1 MKHRDMKYDWMR
13 LIEVSGPFLAPAV
26 LDDAFPT
33 GLDGLDRR
41 VKRELGHYYEEWVD
55 AHENGDKQFGDIHR
69 AWCMSVLKAGL
80 GFSDEDIGGGNDY
93 VVLGE
98 GGLGR
103 FTPDHVIKGLDGK
116 PVLFVKFLDA
126 DLKPT
131 DRDVAD
137 AWKDTFT
144 EKMTALCR
152 ANDVRVGLVTNGE
165 QWTLVNASPSGTLSG
180 TATWYARL
188 WFQEDETLRAFLGL
202 LGLRSFTGAAKKRLV
217 RLLDESLN
225 SVEEVTDT
233 LGRQVMTAIEVLIEG
248 FDRADVESN
257 RELLRDVSAAT
268 LYQAALTVMMRLVF
282 LLCAEERG
290 LLLLGDEQYDAHYA
304 VSTLRGQLEQDK
316 DRFGPQV
323 IERRFD
329 AWCRLLAAFRA
340 VYGGVAHPGMI
351 IPAFGG
357 TLFDPEKYP
366 FLETCKVDNRTVLL
380 LLESLQLL
388 KRKGGAVQLSFRS
401 LDVEQ
406 IGYIYEGLIE
416 FTGGKADEI
425 LLGTKGDKA
434 HVNPEVPLAALEN
447 CQFEGDDR
455 LFTFMSENTGRKA
468 PTLEKE
474 YKSAPELEAESLL
487 SEACRADT
495 ELMDR
500 VRPFLNWMRLSEWG
514 VPVVY
519 PEGTYFVTEG
529 EDRRATGAH
538 YTPKQLTEMLAK
550 EALEPIVYRGPAE
563 GLPRAEWQLKTPAEI
578 LDLKVCD
585 PAMGSGAFLVQAC
598 RYLGDRLVDA
608 WEIAEKAGKAIDSDG
623 SVVEAPPPEPMTHNA
638 EERLVAA
645 RRLVAERCLY
655 GVDINPLAV
664 ELAKL
669 SLWLVTL
676 AKDKP
681 FGFLDHNLKCGD
693 SLLGI
698 TDIEQL
704 IQFRMKPDPKY
715 PGNLISAK
723 ISDLVE
729 AAAEERAEIRRAK
742 ANSIADVNM
751 QKFHHEKAQALTKHV
766 KDYAD
771 YFIGRV
777 LRLGKPSK
785 KTDKTLEGDAMAAY
799 LLLEPE
805 RDSHTATILSHT
817 TIANLSYDLP
827 PGHTAARRPFHWAI
841 EFPEVFANGGFNAI
855 CGNPPFMGGQHI
867 TGNFGTA
874 YRDYM
879 LYHIADGAKGSADL
893 VAYFYLR
900 AYSLLRQGGDF
911 GLIACNTIAQ
921 GDTRQVGLERM
932 VKTGGTIYSAYP
944 NMPWPGTAAVVISPV
959 FMMKGIW
966 QGKMCLSGNEVE
978 QISPFLSGQNEW
990 SPKELIAN
998 ANQSFIGS
1006 YVLGLGFVM
1015 SEEMAKNLVEK
1026 DAKNAEALFPFLN
1039 GDDLN
1044 SNPEQRPSRWIINF
1058 FDWPLDRDGE
1068 GNWNELSEIEQ
1079 DRAIRSGHVSTDYPN
1094 RVATDFPCL
1103 LSIVEAKVKPERE
1116 AQNRECRKKY
1126 WWHFGE
1132 KTPKLYHAIGRSAPF
1147 ARHIDDWQ
1155 NEKPRD
1161 YALAVT
1167 LHTKHFQPFPVRND
1181 AVYSHALAIFS
1192 INDRNKEVVL
1202 YSSIMQ
1208 DWVWT
1213 HGSSIGQ
1220 GLRFTPSDC
1229 FETFPFPIMTPTV
1242 LEELGERY
1250 DALRRQI
1257 MTSRNIGL
1265 TALYNLFHDPSK
1277 KDAELEE
1284 MRKLQREI
1292 DEAVRD
1298 AYGWNDIDLE
1308 HGFHEV
1314 GYLPANDNMHYTISE
1329 PARIEILKRLA
1340 ALNRQRWEEEE
1351 AQGLHKKGKK

>member
-1 MKHRDMKYDWMR
+1 MKSRDMKYDWMR

-55 AHENGDKQFGDIHR
+55 AHENGDKQFGDLHR
-69 AWCMSVLKAGL
+69 AWCMSVLKEGL

-126 DLKPT
+126 DQKPT
-131 DRDVAD
+131 DRDAAD

-202 LGLRSFTGAAKKRLV
+202 LGVRSFTGAAKKRLV

-357 TLFDPEKYP
+357 SLFDPEKYP
-366 FLETCKVDNRTVLL
+366 FLEACKVDNRTVLL

-447 CQFEGDDR
+447 CQFEGDKR
-455 LFTFMSENTGRKA
+455 LFAFMSENTGRKA

-474 YKSAPELEAESLL
+474 YKAAPELETESLL

-519 PEGTYFVTEG
+519 PEGSYFVTEG
-529 EDRRATGAH
+529 EDRRVTGAH
-538 YTPKQLTEMLAK
+538 YTPKALTEMLAK

-585 PAMGSGAFLVQAC
+585 PAVGSGAFLVQAC

-623 SVVEAPPPEPMTHNA
+623 RVVEAPPPEPMTRNA
-638 EERLVAA
+638 EERRIAA

-698 TDIEQL
+698 TDINQL
-704 IQFRMKPDPKY
+704 IQFRMKPDPTY
-715 PGNLISAK
+715 PGNLMSAK
-723 ISDLVE
+723 IRELVE

-785 KTDKTLEGDAMAAY
+785 KTEKTLEGDAMAAY

-841 EFPEVFANGGFNAI
+841 EFPEVFANGGFDAI
-855 CGNPPFMGGQHI
+855 CGNPPFMGGKHI

-874 YRDYM
+874 YRDYL
-879 LYHIADGAKGSADL
+879 LYHLADGTRGNADL

-900 AYSLLRQGGDF
+900 AYSLLRTGGCF
-911 GLIACNTIAQ
+911 GLIACNTIAE

-932 VKTGGTIYSAYP
+932 VMAGGSIFAAYP

-959 FMMKGIW
+959 FMRKGEW
-966 QGKMCLSGNEVE
+966 NGCRKLKDTSVE
-978 QISPFLSGQNEW
+978 TISPFLSGQDVW
-990 SPKELIAN
+990 SPKILEASKK
-998 ANQSFIGS
+998 QCFIGS
-1006 YVLGLGFVM
+1006 YVLGLGFTLTK
-1015 SEEMAKNLVEK
+1015 EDAQDLICKNP
-1026 DAKNAEALFPFLN
+1026 KNNEVLFPYLN
-1039 GDDLN
+1039 GEDVN
-1044 SNPEQRPSRWIINF
+1044 SDPEQRPSRWIINF
-1058 FDWPLDRDGE
+1058 YDWPYDREGE
-1068 GNWNELSEIEQ
+1068 GTWATLSEVEQ
-1079 DRAIRSGHVSTDYPN
+1079 GKAIQSGHVPHDYPYH
-1094 RVATDFPCL
+1094 VATDFPDVL
-1103 LSIVEAKVKPERE
+1103 EIVKAKVYEER
-1116 AQNRECRKKY
+1116 QLTKDKGYRTY
-1126 WWHFGE
+1126 WWQHGR
-1132 KTPKLYHAIGRSAPF
+1132 KAKDLYHAIGRGNCF
-1147 ARHIDDWQ
+1147 ARRQKDTMSCRQ
-1155 NEKPRD
+1155 PEKVIAVSLVQTFLKF
-1161 YALAVT
+1161 ALVPASYVFAHR
-1167 LHTKHFQPFPVRND
+1167 LGVIVRE
-1181 AVYSHALAIFS
+1181 AAFS
-1192 INDRNKEVVL
+1192 ILTSLIYNAWARST
-1202 YSSIMQ
+1202 SSSMGFGINF
-1208 DWVWT
+1208 
-1213 HGSSIGQ
+1213 S
-1220 GLRFTPSDC
+1220 PSDSY
-1229 FETFPFPIMTPTV
+1229 ETFPFPAIIPHE
-1242 LEELGERY
+1242 LEAIGLSF
-1250 DALRRQI
+1250 DALRCKI
-1257 MTSRNIGL
+1257 MTTRNIGL
-1265 TALYNLFHDPSK
+1265 TALYNLFHNPAE

-1292 DEAVRD
+1292 DVAVRD
-1298 AYGWNDIDLE
+1298 SYGWQDIDLD

-1314 GYLPANDNMHYTISE
+1314 GYLPSNDNVRYTISE

-1351 AQGLHKKGKK
+1351 AAGLHKKGKK

>member
-1 MKHRDMKYDWMR
+1 MKNRDMKYDWMR

-26 LDDAFPT
+26 LDDAFST

-41 VKRELGHYYEEWVD
+41 VKRELGHYYEEWAD
-55 AHENGDKQFGDIHR
+55 TRENDDKQLDEIHR
-69 AWCMSVLKAGL
+69 AWCMAVLKEGL
-80 GFSDEDIGGGNDY
+80 GFSDEDIGEGNAQ

-98 GGLGR
+98 GGVGR
-103 FTPDHVIKGLDGK
+103 FSPDLFIKGLDGN
-116 PVLFVKFLDA
+116 PALFVKILDV
-126 DLKPT
+126 DQKPS
-131 DRDVAD
+131 DRDAAD

-152 ANDVRVGLVTNGE
+152 TNNVRVGLVTNGE

-188 WFQEDETLRAFLGL
+188 WFQEDETLRAFLAL
-202 LGLRSFTGAAKKRLV
+202 LGMRNFTGAPKKRLV

-323 IERRFD
+323 IERRYD

-340 VYGGVAHPGMI
+340 VYGGVAHPGMS
-351 IPAFGG
+351 IPALGG
-357 TLFDPEKYP
+357 SLFDPEKFP
-366 FLETCKVDNRTVLL
+366 FLEECKVDNRTVLL

-425 LLGTKGDKA
+425 LLGEKGDKA
-434 HVNPEVPLAALEN
+434 HVNPEIPLAELEN
-447 CQFEGDDR
+447 RCFEGDDK
-455 LFTFMSENTGRKA
+455 LFGYASEATGRKV

-474 YKSAPELEAESLL
+474 YKATPELESESLL
-487 SEACRADT
+487 SEACHADA
-495 ELMDR
+495 ELMER
-500 VRPFLNWMRLSEWG
+500 VRPFLNWLRLSEWG

-623 SVVEAPPPEPMTHNA
+623 RVV
-638 EERLVAA
+638 LVAA

-698 TDIEQL
+698 TDINQL
-704 IQFRMKPDPKY
+704 FQFRMKPDSKFL
-715 PGNLISAK
+715 GNLMSAN
-723 ISDLVE
+723 IRELVE
-729 AAAEERAEIRRAK
+729 AAEEERAEIRRAK

-751 QKFHHEKAQALTKHV
+751 QKFHHEKAQTLTKHV

-785 KTDKTLEGDAMAAY
+785 KAEKALEGDAMAAY

-805 RDSHTATILSHT
+805 RDSHTATILYRT
-817 TIANLSYDLP
+817 TIANLSYGLP

-841 EFPEVFANGGFNAI
+841 EFPEVFANGGFDAI
-855 CGNPPFMGGQHI
+855 CGNPPFMGGKHI

-900 AYSLLRQGGDF
+900 AYSLLRDGGDF
-911 GLIACNTIAQ
+911 GLIACNTIAE

-932 VKTGGTIYSAYP
+932 VKVGGMIYSSYP

-959 FMMKGIW
+959 FVMKGAW
-966 QGKMCLSGNEVE
+966 HGKKRLNGNEVDL
-978 QISPFLSGQNEW
+978 ISPFLASHEEW
-990 SPKELIAN
+990 SPCQLSDNKDFA
-998 ANQSFIGS
+998 FIGS
-1006 YVLGLGFVM
+1006 YVNGMGFTL
-1015 SEEMAKNLVEK
+1015 EIE
-1026 DAKNAEALFPFLN
+1026 DAHRLIESNERHKEIICPYLIGN
-1039 GDDLN
+1039 DLN
-1044 SNPEQRPSRWIINF
+1044 TDFRQRPSRYVINF
-1058 FDWPLDRDGE
+1058 YDWPLDRTTAGSWE
-1068 GNWNELSEIEQ
+1068 ELTEEQ
-1079 DRAIRSGHVSTDYPN
+1079 KDQYILQGHVTKDYPG
-1094 RVATDFPCL
+1094 RVAEDFPEIL
-1103 LSIVEAKVKPERE
+1103 KIVEEKVKPERDKIKRD
-1116 AQNRECRKKY
+1116 AYRIR
-1126 WWHFGE
+1126 WWQFCE
-1132 KTPKLYHAIGRSAPF
+1132 KVIGLYYAIGRGIHF
-1147 ARHIDDWQ
+1147 ARIS
-1155 NEKPRD
+1155 
-1161 YALAVT
+1161 A
-1167 LHTKHFQPFPVRND
+1167 
-1181 AVYSHALAIFS
+1181 YSHGEVKTLSRVLVSARVTKYFNPVFQN
-1192 INDRNKEVVL
+1192 NDCVFCERIVVL
-1202 YSSIMQ
+1202 RTDDYSLLAYFNSSIANEWIWKQ
-1208 DWVWT
+1208 
-1213 HGSSIGQ
+1213 SSTLGNCTLNLTPTDAIG
-1220 GLRFTPSDC
+1220 
-1229 FETFPFPIMTPTV
+1229 TFPFLLTMAPS
-1242 LEELGERY
+1242 LGWLGKNY
-1250 DALRRQI
+1250 DSLRQNMMFARQ
-1257 MTSRNIGL
+1257 IGL

-1292 DEAVRD
+1292 DVAVRD
-1298 AYGWNDIDLE
+1298 SYGWQDIDLD

-1314 GYLPANDNMHYTISE
+1314 GYLPSNDNVRYTISE

-1351 AQGLHKKGKK
+1351 AKGLHKKGKK

>member
-1 MKHRDMKYDWMR
+1 MKNRDMKYDWMR

-26 LDDAFPT
+26 LDGAFPT

-41 VKRELGHYYEEWVD
+41 VKRELGHYYEEWAD
-55 AHENGDKQFGDIHR
+55 ARENGDKQLDEIHR
-69 AWCMSVLKAGL
+69 AWCMAVLKEGL
-80 GFSDEDIGGGNDY
+80 GFSDEDIGEGNAH

-98 GGLGR
+98 GGVGR
-103 FTPDHVIKGLDGK
+103 FSSDLFIKGLDGN
-116 PVLFVKFLDA
+116 PALFVKILDA
-126 DLKPT
+126 DQKPS
-131 DRDVAD
+131 DRDAAD

-152 ANDVRVGLVTNGE
+152 ANNVRVGLVTNGE

-188 WFQEDETLRAFLGL
+188 WFQEDETLRAFLAL
-202 LGLRSFTGAAKKRLV
+202 LGMRNFTGAPKKRLV

-323 IERRFD
+323 IERRYD

-340 VYGGVAHPGMI
+340 VYGGVAHPGMS
-351 IPAFGG
+351 IPALGG
-357 TLFDPEKYP
+357 SLFDPEKFP
-366 FLETCKVDNRTVLL
+366 FLEECKVDNRTVLL

-425 LLGTKGDKA
+425 LLGAKGDKA
-434 HVNPEVPLAALEN
+434 HVNPEIPLAELEN
-447 CQFEGDDR
+447 RHLEGDDK
-455 LFTFMSENTGRKA
+455 LFGYASEATGRKV

-474 YKSAPELEAESLL
+474 YKAAPELESESLL
-487 SEACRADT
+487 SEACHADA
-495 ELMDR
+495 ELMER
-500 VRPFLNWMRLSEWG
+500 VRPFLNWLRLSEWG

-608 WEIAEKAGKAIDSDG
+608 WELAEKSGKAIDSDG
-623 SVVEAPPPEPMTHNA
+623 RVVEAPPPEPMTKSA

-698 TDIEQL
+698 TDIDQL
-704 IQFRMKPDPKY
+704 IQFRMKPDPSY
-715 PGNLISAK
+715 GGNLMSAK
-723 ISDLVE
+723 IRELVE
-729 AAAEERAEIRRAK
+729 AAAGERAEIRRAK

-751 QKFHHEKAQALTKHV
+751 QKFHHEKAQALTRHV

-777 LRLGKPSK
+777 LTLGKPSK
-785 KTDKTLEGDAMAAY
+785 KTEKALDGDSINGAV
-799 LLLEPE
+799 LLEPQS
-805 RDSHTATILSHT
+805 DSLKASIVAKE
-817 TIANLSYDLP
+817 TIANLAYDLP
-827 PGHTAARRPFHWAI
+827 AGHTAARRPFHWAI
-841 EFPEVFANGGFNAI
+841 EFPEVFANGGFDAI

-874 YRDYM
+874 YRDYIVNY
-879 LYHIADGAKGSADL
+879 LADGAKGSADL

-900 AYSLLRQGGDF
+900 AYSLLRTGGCF
-911 GLIACNTIAQ
+911 GLIACNTIAE
-921 GDTRQVGLERM
+921 GATRQVGLERM
-932 VKTGGTIYSAYP
+932 VKAGGAIYSSYP
-944 NMPWPGTAAVVISPV
+944 NMPWPGTAGVAISPV
-959 FMMKGIW
+959 FMVRGEWHGTIHL
-966 QGKMCLSGNEVE
+966 GGEGVEV
-978 QISPFLSGQNEW
+978 ISPFLSAQNEW
-990 SPKELIAN
+990 TPQNLVAN
-998 ANQSFIGS
+998 TNQSFQGS
-1006 YVLGLGFVM
+1006 IVLGMGFTM
-1015 SEEMAKNLVEK
+1015 SEK
-1026 DAKNAEALFPFLN
+1026 DARALIEKDPKNADVLFPYLN
-1039 GDDLN
+1039 GEDLN
-1044 SNPEQRPSRWIINF
+1044 SDPLQRPSRWVINF
-1058 FDWPLDRDGE
+1058 FDWP
-1068 GNWNELSEIEQ
+1068 IE
-1079 DRAIRSGHVSTDYPN
+1079 RAKEYEDI
-1094 RVATDFPCL
+1094 FP
-1103 LSIVEAKVKPERE
+1103 IVEEKVKPERE
-1116 AQNRECRKKY
+1116 QNKDKIAHDF
-1126 WWHFGE
+1126 WWRFLRSRSE
-1132 KTPKLYHAIGRSAPF
+1132 LYHAIGRGSSFDKHPEGWSNDSARPERVLACSRVSKHLIMSLCNAEMVF
-1147 ARHIDDWQ
+1147 ADATFVFVVARQ
-1155 NEKPRD
+1155 
-1161 YALAVT
+1161 
-1167 LHTKHFQPFPVRND
+1167 FPVLQSNIHESWAR
-1181 AVYSHALAIFS
+1181 
-1192 INDRNKEVVL
+1192 KQ
-1202 YSSIMQ
+1202 SSSLESRM
-1208 DWVWT
+1208 
-1213 HGSSIGQ
+1213 
-1220 GLRFTPSDC
+1220 RYTPATC
-1229 FETFPFPIMTPTV
+1229 YETFPFPLSPLSQ
-1242 LEELGERY
+1242 LESLGEQL
-1250 DALRRQI
+1250 DTLRRQI
-1257 MTSRNIGL
+1257 MISRTIGL
-1265 TALYNLFHDPSK
+1265 TALYNLFHNPVE

-1292 DEAVRD
+1292 DVAVRD
-1298 AYGWNDIDLE
+1298 SYGWQDIDLG

-1314 GYLPANDNMHYTISE
+1314 GYLPSNDNVRYTISE

-1351 AQGLHKKGKK
+1351 SKGLHKKAKK